1 MKAIILIIF
10 ITAVSFLSSCGD
22 DSLTNPS
29 MTSYKYTG
37 YDSTGNKIIEGYL
50 WIEFVDSTTVKGR
63 WDFKRVSNE
72 ENLGPQIG
80 KGNFEG
86 TTDMW
91 GQLLLNLNPGMIDN
105 NVLLEGSTQLSY
117 WIDGRWSY
125 IGFPGVINWGGFEAE
140 QLW

>member
-1 MKAIILIIF
+1 MKTLII
-10 ITAVSFLSSCGD
+10 SFTLAALTLFFSCGD
-22 DSLTNPS
+22 DSPRSSS
-29 MTSYKYTG
+29 MKSYKYTG
-37 YDSTGNKIIEGYL
+37 YDSSWNKIIDGCL

-125 IGFPGVINWGGFEAE
+125 IGFPGVINWGSFEAE
-140 QLW
+140 QLQ